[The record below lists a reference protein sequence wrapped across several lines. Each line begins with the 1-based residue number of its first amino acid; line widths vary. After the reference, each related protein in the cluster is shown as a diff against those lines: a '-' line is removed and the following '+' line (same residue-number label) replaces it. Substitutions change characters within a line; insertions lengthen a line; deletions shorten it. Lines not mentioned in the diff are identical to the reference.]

1 MLDLIIIGAGPAG
14 LAASIYASR
23 FNLNHLV
30 IGLQA
35 GGTIALAHRVDN
47 YPGLPGLTGQQLAK
61 KFLDHAEKL
70 GGKVI
75 VQGVTEIIRQNNTFS
90 VTTTKREKHESK
102 ALIVATGTERRK
114 LNIPGEKE
122 LTGKGISY
130 CPTCDAP
137 FYKDKTVVVVGGAN
151 AACSGAIHLTEFAS
165 KVYLVYRKSNLR
177 AEPIWIKEVKK
188 NSKIEVLYKQ
198 NLTKILGADQ
208 GKVTAVEL
216 DQEHEGSKLLT
227 CQGVFIEIGGVPLT
241 GLVRGIGIEIEPDGH
256 IKTNRE
262 METNIKGAYCVGD
275 INSTFK
281 EFKQVVSAVAEG
293 ALAAQGAY
301 QNLNKK

>member
-30 IGLQA
+30 IGLQF
-35 GGTIALAHRVDN
+35 GGTIVLAHKVDN

-70 GGKVI
+70 GGKIIAQEVM
-75 VQGVTEIIRQNNTFS
+75 EIAKQNHTFS
-90 VTTTKREKHESK
+90 VITTKGEKYESK
-102 ALIVATGTERRK
+102 ALIVATGTERKK
-114 LNIPGEKE
+114 LDIPGEKE
-122 LTGKGISY
+122 LIGKGVSY
-130 CPTCDAP
+130 CSTCDAP

-151 AACSGAIHLTEFAS
+151 AACSGAIHLAEFAS
-165 KVYLVYRKSNLR
+165 KIYLVYRKSDLR
-177 AEPIWIKEVKK
+177 AEPFWVKEVKK
-188 NSKIEVLYKQ
+188 NPRIEVIYKQ
-198 NLTKILGADQ
+198 NLTKILDVDQ

-216 DQEHEGSKLLT
+216 DQKYEGKKSLE

-241 GLVRGIGIEIEPDGH
+241 GLVREIGVEIESDGH

-262 METNIKGAYCVGD
+262 METNIKGVYCVGD
-275 INSTFK
+275 INSTFR

-293 ALAAQGAY
+293 AIAAQGVY
-301 QNLNKK
+301 QSLNKK